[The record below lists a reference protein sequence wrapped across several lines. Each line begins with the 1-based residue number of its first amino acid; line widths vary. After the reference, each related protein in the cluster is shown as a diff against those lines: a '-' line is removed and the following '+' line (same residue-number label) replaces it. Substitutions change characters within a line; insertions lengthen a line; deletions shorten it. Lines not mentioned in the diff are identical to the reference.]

1 MVVGGR
7 LAAGLRRLGGSFR
20 SAGAGGSSSGLL
32 PGMALVRLLL
42 LRSRLRLAVGG
53 RLAAGLRRL
62 GGSFRSGSGGGS
74 SSSLLPGIALVRL
87 LLLRSRL
94 RLAVGGSLAAGLPQ
108 LGGSFRSASA
118 GGSSNSG
125 SSSRR
130 SSSSRRGSSSRR
142 SSRLNST
149 SGSSRGLPFSF
160 LVHLFLL
167 SRAARSAATRAS
179 SASLSRKQDCFPP
192 AALNYHVFL
201 SRRAPM
207 QLLKA
212 WSRNSQAIGAGLRL
226 QLSTFA
232 MVRAGRRLQV
242 RNAVWHV
249 DRGKRPVDGPTTR
262 VGGRRVG
269 PWAWARGGNE
279 QKNSFLN

>member
-1 MVVGGR
+1 VVGGS
-7 LAAGLRRLGGSFR
+7 LGAGLRR
-20 SAGAGGSSSGLL
+20 
-32 PGMALVRLLL
+32 
-42 LRSRLRLAVGG
+42 
-53 RLAAGLRRL
+53 
-62 GGSFRSGSGGGS
+62 
-74 SSSLLPGIALVRL
+74 
-87 LLLRSRL
+87 
-94 RLAVGGSLAAGLPQ
+94 

-118 GGSSNSG
+118 GGSSSGLLPGIALVRLLLSRSRLRLAVGGSVAAGLRRLRGSLRSG
-125 SSSRR
+125 SAGGSSNRR